1 MWAINNDLKYLNQS
15 CKYNQN
21 NIIFQCLCIKYTT
34 YIAIDMHSLFWL
46 MYALMSDIKCKTVKL
61 QKPKY
66 LKIAMF
72 RITMVLSKINI
83 QSKIFSKSNAMLS
96 IRGNQMS
103 SYQFTI

>member
-34 YIAIDMHSLFWL
+34 YIAIDMHGSLWL
-46 MYALMSDIKCKTVKL
+46 MYSLMSDIKCKTVKL

-72 RITMVLSKINI
+72 GIRMVLSKANI
-83 QSKIFSKSNAMLS
+83 QSKIFSKSNTMLPS
-96 IRGNQMS
+96 RDNKIS